1 MGSSPLRVYFRPA
14 TGADISLVPFAGL
27 GGLAEAAAYALPFLL
42 DALAADGTVGDVV
55 STVGDA
61 LNLRSTTLPR
71 KFEHDRLVNWA
82 TNPAHALGV
91 AAPTLASHLVFANHA
106 NVFTP
111 DE

>member
-1 MGSSPLRVYFRPA
+1 M
-14 TGADISLVPFAGL
+14 
-27 GGLAEAAAYALPFLL
+27 
-42 DALAADGTVGDVV
+42 V

-82 TNPAHALGV
+82 TNPAHALV
-91 AAPTLASHLVFANHA
+91 SAAPTLASHLVALATHA

-111 DE
+111 DEVSVTHSAGTLAATAHGVTLAWRPSDRPCRSPG